1 MYDKSKIPYIGGEFM
16 IMKFKNKINE
26 LLLVLESKTPNNE
39 KVLIGLD
46 GFVDKIV
53 HVVGKRKSV
62 TEFDRMKT
70 IKEFGERIVKAA
82 GLSTN
87 FEMVVLQE
95 KLGGNGPILSNAFLN
110 YGLGLTYIGALGYPE
125 IDNVFQHMKE
135 NGEVY
140 SLANPGTTDALEF
153 EDGKLMIGKLES
165 LNDVNWENIK
175 KIIGIP
181 KLKELINDSSLFGI
195 VNWTMVPHMSDI
207 WKGLIEEVL
216 PYIDNNEGKRL
227 MLIDLADP
235 EKRHNEDIIEA
246 LRLIQKFNKYFNVI
260 LGLNLKESVEIAEVL
275 GIQGYKCDNL
285 SKNSLKELTE
295 QISKK
300 LDIYCLVIH
309 PTIEATVVVGENY
322 YHVDGPYTASPILTT
337 GAGDNFN
344 AGFCLGQMLKLSP
357 EQSLIL
363 GVATSGYYVRNAK
376 SPSFD
381 DIKEFLN
388 NWRDDN
394 I

>member
-1 MYDKSKIPYIGGEFM
+1 M
-16 IMKFKNKINE
+16 IMEFKNKIKE
-26 LLLVLESKTPNNE
+26 LLIDLESNKPSNE

-53 HVVGKRKSV
+53 HVVGSRKSA
-62 TEFDRMKT
+62 TEFVRLKT

-95 KLGGNGPILSNAFLN
+95 KLGGNGPILSNAFLT
-110 YGLGLTYIGALGYPE
+110 YGLDLTYIGALGYPQ
-125 IDNVFQHMKE
+125 IDNVFKNMKE
-135 NGEVY
+135 NGKVY

-153 EDGKLMIGKLES
+153 EDGKLMIGKLDS

-181 KLKELINDSSLFGI
+181 RLIELINASRLFGLE
-195 VNWTMVPHMSDI
+195 NWTMLPHMSAI

-216 PYIDNNEGKRL
+216 PHINNNKEKRF
-227 MLIDLADP
+227 MFFDLADP
-235 EKRHNEDIIEA
+235 EKRTSEDIIEA
-246 LRLIQKFNKYFNVI
+246 LQLIQKFNSYFNVI
-260 LGLNLKESVEIAEVL
+260 LGLNFKEGVEIAEVL
-275 GIQGYKCDNL
+275 GLEGYKCHDKSIN
-285 SKNSLKELTE
+285 LKELTE
-295 QISKK
+295 GISKK
-300 LDIYCLVIH
+300 LNIYCVVIH
-309 PTIEATVVVGENY
+309 PTIEASAVIGENY
-322 YHVDGPYTASPILTT
+322 YHVDGPYTANPILTT

-344 AGFCLGQMLKLSP
+344 AGFCLGQILKLSP

-376 SPSFD
+376 SPSFED
-381 DIKEFLN
+381 LKEFLK
-388 NWRDDN
+388 NWCEDKV
-394 I
+394 